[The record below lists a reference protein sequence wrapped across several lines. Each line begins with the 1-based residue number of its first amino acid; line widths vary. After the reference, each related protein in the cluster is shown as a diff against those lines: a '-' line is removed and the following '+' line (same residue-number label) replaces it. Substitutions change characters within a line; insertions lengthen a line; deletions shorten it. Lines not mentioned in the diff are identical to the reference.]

1 MQQLFSEGKSF
12 TVFPVKVIYLEVKT
26 PLDFPI
32 KAGVGASGRNFKK
45 AVQRNRIKRLLRES
59 YRTEKLPLLEFLTQ
73 KNKQVV
79 VFFLLIDKVLP
90 VHHTINNKMNIA
102 IERLIKELNEKSAS
116 NN

>member
-12 TVFPVKVIYLEVKT
+12 TVFPLKVIYLEIKT

-32 KAGVGASGRNFKK
+32 KTSVGASGRNFRK

-59 YRTEKLPLLEFLTQ
+59 YRTGKLPLLEFLTQ
-73 KNKQVV
+73 KNKQVI
-79 VFFLLIDKVLP
+79 VFFLFIDKVLP
-90 VHHTINNKMNIA
+90 DYSTIKNKMSIA